1 MISTRQKVMAV
12 VRTLLIGVV
21 ALFFTI
27 PLIWMICTSLKT
39 IPEVFAR
46 DWKWLPAVPQWKN
59 YIFVWT
65 NEHAPMARSF
75 FNSIF
80 VVVWSIVGQLSFA
93 SLAAYAFAKINFRGK
108 NAVFALFLSSM
119 MIPSQVTIIP
129 RFMMFRTIGLY
140 NSLWAIILP
149 NFFGATAM
157 FMLRQFYMGL
167 PDDLVE
173 AAKMDGAGH
182 LRIFTQIMLP
192 LTKPAVVSMV
202 ILTFISSWN
211 EYLSPLIFLIDEK
224 KFVVSQ
230 VIRWYMEDDSDPTNL
245 IMAAATISLIPTLI
259 LFATC
264 QKHFIEGIATSGVK
278 G

>member
-1 MISTRQKVMAV
+1 MISKRQKILAL
-12 VRTLLIGVV
+12 VRTLFIGVI
-21 ALFFTI
+21 ALLFTI
-27 PLIWMICTSLKT
+27 PLIWMVCTSLKT
-39 IPEVFAR
+39 VPEVFAR
-46 DWKWLPAVPQWKN
+46 DWTCPPSVPQWEN
-59 YIFVWT
+59 YAYVWT
-65 NEHAPMARSF
+65 NEYAPMARSF
-75 FNSIF
+75 LNSF
-80 VVVWSIVGQLSFA
+80 LVVIGSIVGQLSFA
-93 SLAAYAFAKINFRGK
+93 SLAAYAFAKINFKGK

-119 MIPSQVTIIP
+119 MIPGQVTIIP
-129 RFMMFRTIGLY
+129 RFMLFKTIGLY
-140 NSLWAIILP
+140 NSLWAVILP

-167 PDDLVE
+167 PDDLME

-182 LRIFTQIMLP
+182 FRIFTRIMLP

-202 ILTFISSWN
+202 ILSFISSWN
-211 EYLSPLIFLIDEK
+211 EYLSPLIFLIDKK

-230 VIRWYMEDDSDPTNL
+230 IIRWYMEEDSDPTHL
-245 IMAAATISLIPTLI
+245 IMAASAISLIPTLV